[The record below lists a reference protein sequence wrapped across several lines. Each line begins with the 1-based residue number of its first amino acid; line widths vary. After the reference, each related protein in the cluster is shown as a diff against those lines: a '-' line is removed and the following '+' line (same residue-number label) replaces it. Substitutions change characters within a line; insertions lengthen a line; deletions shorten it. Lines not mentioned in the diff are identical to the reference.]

1 MKKIKQF
8 KAFMIFVL
16 MGFIVFSPISS
27 LIIIDYLGFPMSMPE
42 VLLIPFLYLT
52 KDKLKTIHFNKK
64 IFLNLSIISA
74 FLLVLGLLKYDIF
87 SLLSMYRGYLY
98 LFIFYCSFDSQ
109 NAYTEYNILYVCF
122 GSILGWMIE
131 AIYNTRMYMLSSS
144 DLTYSYGLMLAIPLF
159 LSISFRKGRNLLL
172 IVGIVVI
179 LITILFAGLRRLLF
193 IFIFSLFIVYLL
205 NSLRAIKEILTKA
218 LMVIPIILIVYF
230 NYDAIGEEVR
240 KVSPQAYHRIFARTE
255 ITVSE
260 GGQDRDRQTN
270 FTNFVDN
277 FTGYMFPHGF
287 IGNDTSQSHAVSW
300 MDFPLSGIAW
310 TISLPFTII
319 LLFFFMR
326 RAKNVLFKYL
336 KKSDD
341 EAFVFFVSFITIFLL
356 LFLEGTFITYPYA
369 TPITGLCL
377 GKITMLSKKI
387 KS

>member
-1 MKKIKQF
+1 
-8 KAFMIFVL
+8 
-16 MGFIVFSPISS
+16 MGIIVFSPISS
-27 LIIIDYLGFPMSMPE
+27 LIIIDFLGFPMSMPE
-42 VLLIPFLYLT
+42 LLLIPFLYLT

-64 IFLNLSIISA
+64 IFLNISIISA

-87 SLLSMYRGYLY
+87 SLLSMFRGYLY

-172 IVGIVVI
+172 IIGIVVI

-193 IFIFSLFIVYLL
+193 IFIFSLFVVYFL
-205 NSLRAIKEILTKA
+205 NSLRAIKGILTKA
-218 LMVIPIILIVYF
+218 LMVIPIVLIVYF
-230 NYDAIGEEVR
+230 NYDTIGEEVR
-240 KVSPQAYHRIFARTE
+240 KLSPQAYHRIFARTE
-255 ITVSE
+255 ITVLE
-260 GGQDRDRQTN
+260 GGQDNDRQTN
-270 FTNFVDN
+270 FTNFVEN
-277 FTGYMFPHGF
+277 FTDYLLPHGF

-319 LLFFFMR
+319 LLLFFIR
-326 RAKNVLFKYL
+326 RAKKVLYKYL
-336 KKSDD
+336 KKSND
-341 EAFVFFVSFITIFLL
+341 EAFVFFVSFITILML

-377 GKITMLSKKI
+377 GKITMISKNR